1 MKVCFFGLG
10 SIGERHLINLKKMSK
25 FFDLEL
31 TIHSFRS
38 SERKIDATIESLINK
53 QIHDRNDLEFYDLI
67 FITNPTVFHY
77 EEIKN
82 NIKNCHSMFIEKP
95 LFNSIKYDL
104 SGLNLKKDS
113 IYYVACP
120 LRYTPVVEYL
130 KTFVNNHKIF
140 SGRCICS
147 SYLPKWRNGTDYR
160 KVYSAKKELGGGVS
174 LDLIHEIDY
183 ITYLFG
189 FPVKLNSVSR
199 KYSNLEID
207 SDDLSVYF
215 IEYQDKLIELH
226 LDYFGQFNQRKI
238 EIYTEDDVIIGDLI
252 TNKITFLKS
261 GNELIFKDKD
271 KYINEMKYFLEH
283 FLNGKKTFNEINHAF
298 KILKIS
304 QGAII

>member
-1 MKVCFFGLG
+1 
-10 SIGERHLINLKKMSK
+10 
-25 FFDLEL
+25 
-31 TIHSFRS
+31 
-38 SERKIDATIESLINK
+38 
-53 QIHDRNDLEFYDLI
+53 
-67 FITNPTVFHY
+67 
-77 EEIKN
+77 
-82 NIKNCHSMFIEKP
+82 
-95 LFNSIKYDL
+95 
-104 SGLNLKKDS
+104 
-113 IYYVACP
+113 
-120 LRYTPVVEYL
+120 
-130 KTFVNNHKIF
+130 
-140 SGRCICS
+140 
-147 SYLPKWRNGTDYR
+147 
-160 KVYSAKKELGGGVS
+160 
-174 LDLIHEIDY
+174 
-183 ITYLFG
+183 
-189 FPVKLNSVSR
+189 VKLNSVSR

>member
-1 MKVCFFGLG
+1 
-10 SIGERHLINLKKMSK
+10 
-25 FFDLEL
+25 
-31 TIHSFRS
+31 
-38 SERKIDATIESLINK
+38 
-53 QIHDRNDLEFYDLI
+53 
-67 FITNPTVFHY
+67 
-77 EEIKN
+77 
-82 NIKNCHSMFIEKP
+82 
-95 LFNSIKYDL
+95 
-104 SGLNLKKDS
+104 LKKDS